1 MKESLT
7 AGITHKFTYT
17 VPATKTVPCLYPEAA
32 EFQKMPQVFA
42 TGFLVGLI
50 EWTCIQAIN
59 PHIDW
64 PEEQTVGIK
73 INLNH
78 TAATPP
84 GFNITVTVRLVAV
97 AGKKLSFEFDAHD
110 SMDGMDGVDP
120 ICNGTHERFIIN
132 AGKFSER
139 LANKTNQK

>member
-1 MKESLT
+1 MKDSLT
-7 AGITHKFTYT
+7 AGITHEFTYT
-17 VPATKTVPCLYPEAA
+17 VTESKTVPHLYPEAA

-64 PEEQTVGIK
+64 PEEQTVGIG

-84 GFNITVTVRLVAV
+84 GFTVTVTVHLVEV
-97 AGKKLSFEFDAHD
+97 AGKRLVFEYEATDGID
-110 SMDGMDGVDP
+110 S
-120 ICNGTHERFIIN
+120 ICKGSHERFIIN
-132 AGKFSER
+132 SGKFAEK
-139 LANKTNQK
+139 LKTKIKSV

>member
-1 MKESLT
+1 MKNSLT
-7 AGITHKFTYT
+7 AGIIHEFKYT
-17 VPATKTVPCLYPEAA
+17 VPESKTVPRLYPEAT
-32 EFQKMPQVFA
+32 EFQEMPQVFA

-64 PEEQTVGIK
+64 PEEQSVGIG

-84 GFNITVTVRLVAV
+84 GLNVTVKVHLIEAVGKRLV
-97 AGKKLSFEFDAHD
+97 FEFTASDGID
-110 SMDGMDGVDP
+110 S
-120 ICNGTHERFIIN
+120 ICKGSHERFVIH
-132 AGKFSER
+132 AEKFAKK
-139 LANKTNQK
+139 LKTKIKPA

>member
-1 MKESLT
+1 MKTSLT
-7 AGITHKFTYT
+7 AGITHAFKYT
-17 VPATKTVPCLYPEAA
+17 VPESKTVPHLYPEAA

-64 PEEQTVGIK
+64 PEEQTVGIG

-84 GFNITVTVRLVAV
+84 GLTVTVTVHLVEV
-97 AGKKLSFEFDAHD
+97 AGKRLVFEFEADDGID
-110 SMDGMDGVDP
+110 S
-120 ICNGTHERFIIN
+120 ICKGSHERFVIN
-132 AGKFSER
+132 SVKFAEK
-139 LANKTNQK
+139 LKAKIKPV

>member
-1 MKESLT
+1 MKDSLT
-7 AGITHKFTYT
+7 AGITHEFTYT
-17 VPATKTVPCLYPEAA
+17 VPESKTVPHLYPEAD
-32 EFQKMPQVFA
+32 EFQKMPHVFA

-59 PHIDW
+59 AHIDW
-64 PEEQTVGIK
+64 PLEQSVGIG
-73 INLNH
+73 IHLNH

-84 GFNITVTVRLVAV
+84 GLMVTVKVHIVEV

-110 SMDGMDGVDP
+110 GIDP
-120 ICNGTHERFIIN
+120 ICNGTHERFVIN
-132 AGKFSER
+132 SKKFAKR

>member
-7 AGITHKFTYT
+7 AGITHKFIYT
-17 VPATKTVPCLYPEAA
+17 VPESKTVPHLYPEAA

-42 TGFLVGLI
+42 TGFLAGLI

-64 PEEQTVGIK
+64 PKEQTVGIK
-73 INLNH
+73 INLTH

-84 GFNITVTVRLVAV
+84 GFNITVTVRLIAV

-110 SMDGMDGVDP
+110 EVDP
-120 ICNGTHERFIIN
+120 ICNGTHERFIID
-132 AGKFSER
+132 AKKFSER

>member
-7 AGITHKFTYT
+7 AGIIHEFKYT
-17 VPATKTVPCLYPEAA
+17 VPESKTVSHLYPEAA

-50 EWTCIQAIN
+50 EWTCIQAVN

-64 PEEQTVGIK
+64 PKEQTVGIM

-84 GFNITVTVRLVAV
+84 GLIVTVKIRLVEV
-97 AGKKLSFEFDAHD
+97 AGKRLIFEFEASDGID
-110 SMDGMDGVDP
+110 S
-120 ICNGTHERFIIN
+120 ICKGSHERFVID
-132 AGKFSER
+132 AGKFAEKLKIKSV
-139 LANKTNQK
+139 

>member
-1 MKESLT
+1 MKTSLT
-7 AGITHKFTYT
+7 AGITHEFKYT
-17 VPATKTVPCLYPEAA
+17 VPESKTVPHLYTEAT

-64 PEEQTVGIK
+64 PEEQTVGIG

-84 GFNITVTVRLVAV
+84 GLTVTVKAHLVEV
-97 AGKKLSFEFDAHD
+97 GGKRLSFEFEAHD
-110 SMDGMDGVDP
+110 GMDP
-120 ICNGTHERFIIN
+120 ICNGTHERFVIN
-132 AGKFSER
+132 SEKFAEK
-139 LANKTNQK
+139 LKTKIKPV

>member
-1 MKESLT
+1 MKDSLT
-7 AGITHKFTYT
+7 AGIIHEFTYT
-17 VPATKTVPCLYPEAA
+17 VPESKTVPYLYPEAA

-64 PEEQTVGIK
+64 PEEQSVGIG

-84 GFNITVTVRLVAV
+84 GFITTVTVRLVAV
-97 AGKKLSFEFDAHD
+97 TGKKLSFEFDAH
-110 SMDGMDGVDP
+110 DGVDP
-120 ICNGTHERFIIN
+120 ICNGTHERFIID
-132 AGKFSER
+132 AKKFAEK
-139 LANKTNQK
+139 LKIKIKPV

>member
-1 MKESLT
+1 METSLKP
-7 AGITHKFTYT
+7 GLTHQFTYT
-17 VPATKTVPCLYPEAA
+17 VPESKIVPRLYPEAD
-32 EFQKMPQVFA
+32 EFQEMPKVFA

-50 EWTCIQAIN
+50 EWTCIQSII

-64 PEEQTVGIK
+64 PAEQSVGIG

-84 GFNITVTVRLVAV
+84 GFIVTVTVRLTEV
-97 AGKKLSFEFDAHD
+97 AGKRLIFEFEAHD
-110 SMDGMDGVDP
+110 GADA

-132 AGKFSER
+132 AEKFAEK
-139 LANKTNQK
+139 LNNKINPD